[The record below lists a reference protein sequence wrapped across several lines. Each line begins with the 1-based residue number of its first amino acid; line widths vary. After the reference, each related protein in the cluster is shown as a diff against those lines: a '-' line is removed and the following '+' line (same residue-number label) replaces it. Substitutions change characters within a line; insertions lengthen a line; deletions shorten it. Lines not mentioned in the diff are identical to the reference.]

1 MAEELFSGEYW
12 AALEVMLRAELI
24 PSANMSCLFS
34 PALLLGTGGDVMG
47 AAALREPQLGW
58 WLVGDGNGWGW
69 GVGVDWGLGVGVRW
83 GRGYSGTSDR
93 GHSE

>member
-34 PALLLGTGGDVMG
+34 L
-47 AAALREPQLGW
+47 
-58 WLVGDGNGWGW
+58 
-69 GVGVDWGLGVGVRW
+69 
-83 GRGYSGTSDR
+83 
-93 GHSE
+93 HCC